1 MVRVLLLFLFP
12 ALLAAGDRPRVLLL
26 FSNDRLLPAN
36 QEMERGIR
44 SAFEDNGAELFG
56 EFLDAVR
63 FPGPEQSATMERFLA
78 ERHRNHPIAACVC
91 IGPQSLEFLA
101 QRKNPLFSGVPVIVA
116 AVTPP
121 QLAALPSVDGMAGRP
136 MDWNIRPLLEKL
148 PEIRPEVRRIL
159 VVTGAAEF
167 DTLRE
172 HEAKAQMEP
181 YRGRLE
187 FEFCH
192 GESVAELKARL
203 AKLKDDTLVFY
214 ITYFKTPDGTTTVPQ
229 DVARELASASS
240 VPVACVYDTYLGT
253 GVLGGAVMPFH
264 EEGRFIGNIAR
275 QVIAQGGVSKIG
287 MQPAGEPRLVFDE
300 RVMKRF
306 GWNPRQVPPGTE
318 IRFHEGT
325 LWENHKLG
333 VLGAGGVVL
342 LQSGLIAGL
351 LAARSR
357 QRAAERERSLSES
370 RFGRVFLGSP
380 VPINIIRRSDGR
392 ILDVN
397 PAWEQTMGVPR
408 EMAVGATH
416 AGLGFVFES
425 SPEGGLRDYLA
436 SGKALRDFE
445 QEVRLPN
452 GSKRLISTSTELID
466 LHGESCYVSM
476 TQDVTDRHQAEEAR
490 QLLFRSA
497 RLGMLGELTA
507 SIAHEVNQPLGA
519 ILSNTEAAEL
529 LMKSGHPPLDE
540 IRAILADIRRDDLR
554 AGEVIRQV
562 RQMVSRGEAKRSAVD
577 MSEVVASVLAMIRHD
592 CKRRGIHLASRIAD
606 DMPPVSGERVQLEQV
621 LLNLLLNAMDA
632 VTTPGV
638 QNREIRVSLESLP
651 PDAVSITVADNGP
664 GIPEDLRKRVF
675 ESFFTTKPDGM
686 GLGLA
691 LSRTIA
697 EAHGGSLSA
706 EKSASPGAAVRLI
719 LPALHET

>member
-1 MVRVLLLFLFP
+1 MLRLLLRFLFP
-12 ALLAAGDRPRVLLL
+12 ALIAAGERPRVLML

-44 SAFEDNGAELFG
+44 SAFEQDGAELYG

-63 FPGPEQSATMERFLA
+63 FPGPEQSATMERYLA
-78 ERHRNHPIAACVC
+78 ERHRDKPLEACIC
-91 IGPQSLEFLA
+91 IGPQALEFLS
-101 QRKNPLFSGVPVIVA
+101 QRRNTLFQGVPVILA

-121 QLAALPSVDGMAGRP
+121 QLASMPSLAGMAGRP
-136 MDWNIRPLLEKL
+136 MDWSVQPLLETL
-148 PEIRPEVRRIL
+148 PEIRPRIRRIL

-167 DTLRE
+167 DKLRE
-172 HEAKAQMEP
+172 NEAKAQVEP
-181 YRGRLE
+181 YRGRFE
-187 FEFCH
+187 FEFSH
-192 GESVAELKARL
+192 GERIADLKARL
-203 AKLKDDTLVFY
+203 AKLPDDTLVFY
-214 ITYFKTPDGTTTVPQ
+214 ISYFKTPDGTTVVPQ
-229 DVARELASASS
+229 DVARELAAASS

-253 GVLGGAVMPFH
+253 GVLGGPVMPFR

-275 QVIAQGGVSKIG
+275 RVIAQGGVSGIG

-306 GWNPRQVPPGTE
+306 GWKPKQVPPGTE

-325 LWENHKLG
+325 LWEDHKLG

-357 QRAAERERSLSES
+357 QRAAERERSSSES
-370 RFGRVFLGSP
+370 RFSRVFRGSP
-380 VPINIIRRSDGR
+380 VPISIIRQNNGR

-397 PAWEQTMGVPR
+397 PAWEETMGVSR
-408 EMAVGATH
+408 EKAVGATH
-416 AGLGFVFES
+416 AGLGFVFEG
-425 SPEGGLRDYLA
+425 SPDGGIQDYLA

-452 GSKRLISTSTELID
+452 GSSRLVSVSTELID

-476 TQDVTDRHQAEEAR
+476 AQDVTDRHQAEEAR
-490 QLLFRSA
+490 QMLSRSA
-497 RLGMLGELTA
+497 RLGILGELTA

-529 LMKSGHPPLDE
+529 LMKSDQPPLEE

-562 RQMVSRGEAKRSAVD
+562 RQMVSSGETKRVPVD
-577 MSEVVASVLAMIRHD
+577 MAEVVSGVLAMVRHD
-592 CKRRGIHLASRIAD
+592 CKRRGVHLVCDLPD
-606 DMPPVSGERVQLEQV
+606 DVPRVSGERVQLEQV

-632 VTTPGV
+632 VAAPGI

-651 PDAVSITVADNGP
+651 PDEVSITVSDSGT
-664 GIPEDLRKRVF
+664 GIPQTLRKQVF

-706 EKSASPGAAVRLI
+706 EDSASSGAAIRLI

>member
-1 MVRVLLLFLFP
+1 MIRVLLFFLFP
-12 ALLAAGDRPRVLLL
+12 ALLCAGERPRVLLL

-44 SAFEDNGAELFG
+44 SAFEENGAELFG

-63 FPGPEQSATMERFLA
+63 FHGPEQSATMERYLS
-78 ERHRNHPIAACVC
+78 ERHREKPLAACVC
-91 IGPQSLEFLA
+91 IGPQALEFLS
-101 QRKNPLFSGVPVIVA
+101 QRRNSLFRGVPVIVA

-121 QLAALPSVDGMAGRP
+121 QLGSLPSLDGLAGRP
-136 MDWNIRPLLEKL
+136 MDWNVRILLDKL
-148 PEIRPEVRRIL
+148 PEIRPQIRRVL
-159 VVTGAAEF
+159 VVTGGAEF
-167 DTLRE
+167 DALRE
-172 HEAKAQMEP
+172 KEARAQVEP
-181 YRGRLE
+181 YHGRFE
-187 FEFCH
+187 FEFSH
-192 GESVAELKARL
+192 GESIADLKTRL
-203 AKLKDDTLVFY
+203 AKLADDTLVFY
-214 ITYFKTPDGTTTVPQ
+214 ISYFKTPDGTTTVPQ
-229 DVARELASASS
+229 EVARELAAASR
-240 VPVACVYDTYLGT
+240 VPIACVYDTYLGT
-253 GVLGGAVMPFH
+253 GVLGGPVLPFR

-275 QVIAQGGVSKIG
+275 QVIARGGVSEIG

-300 RVMKRF
+300 RAMKRF
-306 GWNPRQVPPGTE
+306 GWKPKQVPPGTE

-357 QRAAERERSLSES
+357 QRAAERERSSSES
-370 RFGRVFLGSP
+370 RFSRVFRGSP
-380 VPINIIRRSDGR
+380 VPVSIIRQNDGR

-397 PAWEQTMGVPR
+397 PAWEETMGVSR
-408 EMAVGATH
+408 EEAVGATH
-416 AGLGFVFES
+416 AALGFLFEGA
-425 SPEGGLRDYLA
+425 PDGGLRDYLA

-452 GSKRLISTSTELID
+452 GSRRLVSISTELID

-476 TQDVTDRHQAEEAR
+476 AQDVTDRHQAEEAR
-490 QLLFRSA
+490 QLLSRSA

-519 ILSNTEAAEL
+519 ILSNAEAAEL
-529 LMKSGHPPLDE
+529 LMNSEHPPLEE
-540 IRAILADIRRDDLR
+540 IRTILADIRRDDLR

-562 RQMVSRGEAKRSAVD
+562 RQMVSSGEAKRSAVD
-577 MSEVVASVLAMIRHD
+577 LSEVVKGVVAMVRHD
-592 CKRRGIHLASRIAD
+592 CKRRGVHLVCEIPED
-606 DMPPVSGERVQLEQV
+606 TPLVSGERVQLEQV

-632 VTTPGV
+632 VVTPGI

-651 PDAVSITVADNGP
+651 PGDVSITVADTGP
-664 GIPEDLRKRVF
+664 GIPDNLRKQVF
-675 ESFFTTKPDGM
+675 ESFFSTKPDGM

-691 LSRTIA
+691 LSRSIA

-706 EKSASPGAAVRLI
+706 EDSASSGAAIRLI
-719 LPALHET
+719 LPALHEI